1 MLSHLSD
8 AELQE
13 LHTLLQHHK
22 LPKNDK
28 RRNDVIEHNY
38 STKFLMHVVRLAL
51 ECEQLLTTG
60 QLELDRDSQTYQ
72 SIRRG
77 DWTLEH
83 GKRWWESKE
92 RDLETLYANSK
103 VLPRKPDE
111 EAIKQLLLNC
121 LETHFGSISTAVQR
135 NPSLDNV
142 LNDLHAVLNKYR

>member
-1 MLSHLSD
+1 MSVINDIKRMERDRVVTPPSWLLSNVHYLAIGGSESYGAATDLS
-8 AELQE
+8 
-13 LHTLLQHHK
+13 
-22 LPKNDK
+22 
-28 RRNDVIEHNY
+28 
-38 STKFLMHVVRLAL
+38 
-51 ECEQLLTTG
+51 
-60 QLELDRDSQTYQ
+60 DRDSQTYQ